1 MVANVTIVGS
11 NFDGEN
17 DSEGVLLRHGTK
29 GRLHNFF
36 ITGPSGMGECLEVDG
51 FAETG
56 SNADGESLIITNS
69 FVACANGE
77 NFKGNAGSQTTEA
90 WFLAQSGNMAFAGTD
105 GLSLQFNGYEPEANS
120 PLLGAGID
128 ASTVDSWFDSTDYV
142 GAFDGSTNWTD
153 GWTVAVNS
161 NFPTDIEN
169 AFVQGLATDISSQF
183 AEITDKPIYLL
194 GEDTTFTVDVTL
206 TNDAHW
212 VLNGRTAVGNDNA
225 DNAALF
231 IQQGTTI
238 IGQSGDD
245 FLVSRR
251 GSQIE
256 AFGTADA
263 PIVMTS
269 IEDVTGGD
277 TGIGQWGG
285 LVMLGNAP
293 VNLCDGDGDDIA
305 SEDELTNCGVQA
317 EGNAGLYGGNN
328 PTDNSG
334 TLKYVLVKHAGN
346 ELGTGD
352 ELNGITF
359 AGVGSSTSVNYI
371 QVHENLDDGVEF
383 FGGTVDV
390 RHVVLTGNG
399 DDSMDWAFGWSGRA
413 QFVYIQHN
421 DTLANRGFE
430 SDNAELSPAATPIS
444 DPMVSNVTI
453 VGSGFDGEND
463 SEGVLLRH
471 GTQGRLHN
479 FVITGPEQMGECLEV
494 DSFAETGANADAGTL
509 VMTHSVVACDNGE
522 NFKGDAGSQTTEAW
536 FLGQAGNMAYESSG
550 PLQLA
555 QNNYQP
561 QAGSVLIGAGID
573 VSAVDGWFFSTDYIG
588 AFDGETN
595 WMDGWTVA
603 VNGDF
608 PSDVQNAFEQGLA
621 TDASADFTAITDKPV
636 YLLALDTVF
645 TSDATLTNDAHWV
658 LNGRT
663 AVGNDNADNATLY
676 IQQGTTIIGQSGD
689 DFLVS
694 RRGSKIEALGSASAP
709 ITMTSVEDVTGGTT
723 GIGQWGGLVMLG
735 NAPVNLCD
743 GNGDDVADADELAN
757 CGVQAEGDAGLYGG
771 DNAQDDSGTLNY
783 VIVKHAGNE
792 LGTGD
797 ELNGITFAGV
807 GSSTTVDYIHVHE
820 NLDDGV
826 EFFGGSV
833 DVRHVV
839 LTGNG
844 DDSMDWAFGW
854 DGRAQFVV
862 IKHNQ
867 TLANRGFESDNSEL
881 APAASPTSNPVVS
894 NVTILGSNFDGENDS
909 EGVLLRHGTQAT
921 LSNFVITGPAGMGEC
936 LELDGFA
943 ETQANA
949 TAGTIV
955 MTHSYVACDNDENFK
970 GDAGAQTVEAWFL
983 AQTGNMSSTSSADLA
998 LDTDGYTPS
1007 ASSPLLGTGVD
1018 MSAQDS
1024 WFMSTD
1030 YMGAFGTVDWTTG
1043 WVTIGLQD

>member
-1 MVANVTIVGS
+1 
-11 NFDGEN
+11 
-17 DSEGVLLRHGTK
+17 
-29 GRLHNFF
+29 
-36 ITGPSGMGECLEVDG
+36 
-51 FAETG
+51 
-56 SNADGESLIITNS
+56 
-69 FVACANGE
+69 
-77 NFKGNAGSQTTEA
+77 
-90 WFLAQSGNMAFAGTD
+90 
-105 GLSLQFNGYEPEANS
+105 
-120 PLLGAGID
+120 
-128 ASTVDSWFDSTDYV
+128 
-142 GAFDGSTNWTD
+142 
-153 GWTVAVNS
+153 
-161 NFPTDIEN
+161 
-169 AFVQGLATDISSQF
+169 
-183 AEITDKPIYLL
+183 
-194 GEDTTFTVDVTL
+194 
-206 TNDAHW
+206 
-212 VLNGRTAVGNDNA
+212 
-225 DNAALF
+225 
-231 IQQGTTI
+231 
-238 IGQSGDD
+238 
-245 FLVSRR
+245 
-251 GSQIE
+251 
-256 AFGTADA
+256 
-263 PIVMTS
+263 
-269 IEDVTGGD
+269 
-277 TGIGQWGG
+277 
-285 LVMLGNAP
+285 
-293 VNLCDGDGDDIA
+293 
-305 SEDELTNCGVQA
+305 
-317 EGNAGLYGGNN
+317 
-328 PTDNSG
+328 
-334 TLKYVLVKHAGN
+334 
-346 ELGTGD
+346 
-352 ELNGITF
+352 
-359 AGVGSSTSVNYI
+359 
-371 QVHENLDDGVEF
+371 
-383 FGGTVDV
+383 
-390 RHVVLTGNG
+390 
-399 DDSMDWAFGWSGRA
+399 
-413 QFVYIQHN
+413 
-421 DTLANRGFE
+421 
-430 SDNAELSPAATPIS
+430 
-444 DPMVSNVTI
+444 
-453 VGSGFDGEND
+453 
-463 SEGVLLRH
+463 
-471 GTQGRLHN
+471 
-479 FVITGPEQMGECLEV
+479 
-494 DSFAETGANADAGTL
+494 
-509 VMTHSVVACDNGE
+509 
-522 NFKGDAGSQTTEAW
+522 
-536 FLGQAGNMAYESSG
+536 
-550 PLQLA
+550 
-555 QNNYQP
+555 
-561 QAGSVLIGAGID
+561 
-573 VSAVDGWFFSTDYIG
+573 
-588 AFDGETN
+588 
-595 WMDGWTVA
+595 
-603 VNGDF
+603 
-608 PSDVQNAFEQGLA
+608 
-621 TDASADFTAITDKPV
+621 
-636 YLLALDTVF
+636 
-645 TSDATLTNDAHWV
+645 
-658 LNGRT
+658 
-663 AVGNDNADNATLY
+663 
-676 IQQGTTIIGQSGD
+676 
-689 DFLVS
+689 
-694 RRGSKIEALGSASAP
+694 
-709 ITMTSVEDVTGGTT
+709 
-723 GIGQWGGLVMLG
+723 MLG